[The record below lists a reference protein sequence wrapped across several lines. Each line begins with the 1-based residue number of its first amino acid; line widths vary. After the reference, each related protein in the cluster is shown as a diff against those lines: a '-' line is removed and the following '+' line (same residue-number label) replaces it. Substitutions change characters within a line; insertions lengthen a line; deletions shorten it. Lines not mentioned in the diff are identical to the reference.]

1 MPPRF
6 SLNTDLTLGVNAK
19 TTTYFKDVM
28 NRYGVLCRKG
38 LGFKHKNG
46 ATINRNRVYMN
57 QMKWMIFYFIFC
69 VPIMFSAYSQW
80 VPHDVPQVLN
90 VSLKGVP
97 NSTHFISYCFAQS
110 SRVLTNI
117 GEPKGRYSGLT

>member
-6 SLNTDLTLGVNAK
+6 SLNTHLTLGVNAK
-19 TTTYFKDVM
+19 TTTYFKDVV

-57 QMKWMIFYFIFC
+57 QMKWMIFILFFC
-69 VPIMFSAYSQW
+69 VLSLFSM
-80 VPHDVPQVLN
+80 
-90 VSLKGVP
+90 G
-97 NSTHFISYCFAQS
+97 S
-110 SRVLTNI
+110 S
-117 GEPKGRYSGLT
+117 